1 MPRKLFRKYLPNP
14 ELLLEKPYLKRL
26 KPWLG
31 HHNLWHLHRRSVAG
45 GVAVGMFTGLFPAPF
60 QMISAALFSTF
71 LRVNLPVAVLTT
83 LYTNPFTFVPIY
95 ILAYK
100 IGAMLTGQAAQSLP
114 HFEFS
119 WQGDWLGALPAVINW
134 MLSLGAPLVV
144 GILMLGSVLALASYF
159 LVLGLWRLHVLLAWR
174 QRRHRRLLH

>member
-1 MPRKLFRKYLPNP
+1 MPRKYFRKHLPNP
-14 ELLLEKPYLKRL
+14 ESLLEKPYLKRL

-60 QMISAALFSTF
+60 QMISAALLSTF
-71 LRVNLPVAVLTT
+71 LRVNLPVAVLAT

-100 IGAMLTGQAAQSLP
+100 IGALFTGQAVQSLP
-114 HFEFS
+114 HLEFS
-119 WQGDWLGALPAVINW
+119 WQGNWLSALPAFIDW
-134 MLSLGAPLVV
+134 ILALGTPLLV
-144 GILMLGSVLALASYF
+144 GILILGTVLALSSYF
-159 LVLGLWRLHVLLAWR
+159 LVLALWRLHVLLAWR
-174 QRRHRRLLH
+174 KRRQSRLA